1 MAWGVK
7 MTFVET
13 RKMIR
18 ISPDCHERLGKM
30 KSRGDTFEDVIVWLM
45 NLADG
50 CEACREDRDYDNLGE
65 DR

>member
-1 MAWGVK
+1 

-18 ISPDCHERLGKM
+18 ISPECHERLGTM
-30 KSRGDTFEDVIVWLM
+30 KARADTFEDVITWLM
-45 NLADG
+45 NLADR
-50 CEACREDRDYDNLGE
+50 CEACREEMEYDNLGE